1 MPDTGVPFYNHCE
14 RIDGKIRM
22 GSSTIFES
30 NESPTTLT
38 RPWRKILMNSR
49 SFDRRNFLRQAGTF
63 GSIAMMAGLPQGSA
77 AFNPETGSA
86 VEDAV
91 QAEDSN
97 EKPKYHIK
105 FAVCGMS
112 HDHIYGMAGAVE
124 RGGGELVAAWGAE
137 PDKLAA
143 FTKRYPNVKTV
154 KTQDEIIDD
163 PSIQLVLSSQI
174 ANERAPLGIRVM
186 RHGKDYLSDKPGVTT
201 LEQLAEVRKT
211 IAETKRIYAIM
222 YSERL
227 EVKAAV
233 YAGKLVQQGAIGKVI
248 QTINIAP
255 HQIVQG
261 HGDAGGGTG
270 RPDWFWNP
278 EQYGGILCDIG
289 SHQVDQFLF
298 YTGSKQAEVVESQ
311 IANVRHPDHPRFQDF
326 GDMVLRGDRGL
337 GYVRLDW
344 FTPDG
349 LGTWGDGRL
358 FILGTDGYIEV
369 RKYTNVAVSKQGN
382 NLFIVDKNQARSI
395 DCNQMPLPFGS
406 EFVADIV
413 NRTHVAQDQDQ
424 CPLAAELVIKAQ
436 NNAKFV
442 TLKD

>member
-1 MPDTGVPFYNHCE
+1 
-14 RIDGKIRM
+14 
-22 GSSTIFES
+22 
-30 NESPTTLT
+30 
-38 RPWRKILMNSR
+38 MNSR
-49 SFDRRNFLRQAGTF
+49 SFDRRDFLRQAGTF
-63 GSIAMMAGLPQGSA
+63 GSIAMMAGLPPGSA
-77 AFNPETGSA
+77 AFNPGSGS
-86 VEDAV
+86 VIEDAV

-112 HDHIYGMAGAVE
+112 HDHIYGMVGAVE
-124 RGGGELVAAWGAE
+124 RGGGELVAAWGGE
-137 PDKLAA
+137 PDRLAA
-143 FTKRYPNVKTV
+143 FTKHFPNVKIV
-154 KTQDEIIDD
+154 KTQDEIVDD

-174 ANERAPLGIRVM
+174 PNERAPLGIRVM
-186 RHGKDYLSDKPGVTT
+186 RHGKDYLSDKPGITT

-222 YSERL
+222 YSELL

-233 YAGKLVQQGAIGKVI
+233 YAGELVQQGAIGKVI

-255 HQIVQG
+255 HQIFQK
-261 HGDAGGGTG
+261 HGDAGGGSG
-270 RPDWFWNP
+270 RPDWFWIP
-278 EQYGGILCDIG
+278 EQNGGILCDIG
-289 SHQVDQFLF
+289 SHQVAQFLF

-382 NLFIVDKNQARSI
+382 NLFIVDQNQARFI

-424 CPLAAELVIKAQ
+424 CLLAAELVIKAQ
-436 NNAKFV
+436 NNAKLV
-442 TLKD
+442 TLQA

>member
-1 MPDTGVPFYNHCE
+1 MKDQSTG
-14 RIDGKIRM
+14 
-22 GSSTIFES
+22 
-30 NESPTTLT
+30 
-38 RPWRKILMNSR
+38 
-49 SFDRRNFLRQAGTF
+49 RRDFLRKAG
-63 GSIAMMAGLPQGSA
+63 SLSSMAMLASLPQASMALGTA
-77 AFNPETGSA
+77 GRP
-86 VEDAV
+86 VIEDAV
-91 QAEDSN
+91 RPVGQE
-97 EKPKYHIK
+97 ETPKYHLR

-112 HDHIYGMAGAVE
+112 HDHIYGMVEAVK
-124 RGGGELVAAWGAE
+124 RGGGELVAIWGGE
-137 PDKLAA
+137 EDKLAT
-143 FTKRYPNVKTV
+143 FTKRFPGVKV
-154 KTQDEIIDD
+154 AKTQDEILND

-174 ANERAPLGIRVM
+174 ANERAPLGVRVM
-186 RHGKDYLSDKPGVTT
+186 RHGKDYLSDKPGITT

-233 YAGKLVQQGAIGKVI
+233 YAGKLVEQGAIGKVI

-255 HQIVQG
+255 HQIIQKL
-261 HGDAGGGTG
+261 GDAGGGSA

-298 YTGSKQAEVVESQ
+298 YTGSKQAEVAESQ

-369 RKYTNVAVSKQGN
+369 RKYADVAVKHQGN
-382 NLFIVDKNQARSI
+382 NLFIVDKDQARSI
-395 DCNQMPLPFGS
+395 DCNQMPLPFGID
-406 EFVADIV
+406 FVADIV
-413 NRTHVAQDQDQ
+413 NRTDIAQDQEQ
-424 CPLAAELVIKAQ
+424 CLLAAELVIKAQ
-436 NNAKFV
+436 QAAKFV

>member
-1 MPDTGVPFYNHCE
+1 MKNE
-14 RIDGKIRM
+14 RTVRRDFLKQAGLM
-22 GSSTIFES
+22 GS
-30 NESPTTLT
+30 
-38 RPWRKILMNSR
+38 M
-49 SFDRRNFLRQAGTF
+49 
-63 GSIAMMAGLPQGSA
+63 AMMGGLPQGA
-77 AFNPETGSA
+77 MALGGKQRRM

-91 QAEDSN
+91 LPAQTD
-97 EKPKYHIK
+97 EKPQYHIK

-112 HDHIYGMAGAVE
+112 HDHIYGMIGAVQ
-124 RGGGELVAAWGAE
+124 RGGGEMVAAWAGEEDKVALFKKRF
-137 PDKLAA
+137 PD
-143 FTKRYPNVKTV
+143 VKMV
-154 KTQDEIIDD
+154 KAQEEILND
-163 PSIQLVLSSQI
+163 PCVQLILSSQI
-174 ANERAPLGIRVM
+174 ANERAPLGVRAM
-186 RHGKDYLSDKPGVTT
+186 KLGKDYLADKPGVTT

-211 IAETKRIYAIM
+211 IAETGRIYGIM

-233 YAGKLVQQGAIGKVI
+233 YAGVLVQQGAIGKVI

-261 HGDAGGGTG
+261 HGDAGGGAG
-270 RPDWFWNP
+270 RPEWFWNP
-278 EQYGGILCDIG
+278 DQYGGILCDIG

-298 YTGSKQAEVVESQ
+298 YTGSKQAEVAESQ
-311 IANVRHPDHPRFQDF
+311 IANVRHPNRPRFQDF

-369 RKYTNVAVSKQGN
+369 RKYANVTVNKQGN
-382 NLFIVDKNQARSI
+382 NLFLVDNKEARYI
-395 DCNQMPLPFGS
+395 DCNNMPLPFGPQ
-406 EFVADIV
+406 FVADIV
-413 NRTHVAQDQDQ
+413 NRTHIAQDQEQ
-424 CPLAAELVIKAQ
+424 CLLAAELVITAQ
-436 NNAKFV
+436 KNAKFV